1 MPRELSDSVCPG
13 WACGAAGRRG
23 AWPPCALQCL
33 GSLCRPAAPRLVQ
46 GHCCRRRRA
55 PLKKK
60 MSIGSLLPLHLAL
73 APRCAFAVVF
83 ARSLSACA
91 TRAHAS
97 CPRVLPAH
105 FPTDRSARP
114 YSTHIFRLCLLYCAR
129 SALCQA
135 SPARRPLRRAAPR
148 EGPAGALSE
157 TPARRAHSFLSLAI
171 CCFLRLIA
179 ATGGATTASTGS
191 AGASGVHV
199 HGVRVRRGH
208 MDTRAAWRALSS
220 PPPSC
225 RWGPRERGP
234 CGSSP
239 LRAAALAGQAAP
251 AAAAPRGSGPPR
263 ERPPAGADHQDI

>member
-1 MPRELSDSVCPG
+1 VPWVGLWRGRSSRRVATLRAPMSWLTLSSRC
-13 WACGAAGRRG
+13 AT
-23 AWPPCALQCL
+23 PCAGTLL
-33 GSLCRPAAPRLVQ
+33 PSSTSTFE
-46 GHCCRRRRA
+46 
-55 PLKKK
+55 KKK
-60 MSIGSLLPLHLAL
+60 SIGSLLPLHLAL

-234 CGSSP
+234 CGSSS